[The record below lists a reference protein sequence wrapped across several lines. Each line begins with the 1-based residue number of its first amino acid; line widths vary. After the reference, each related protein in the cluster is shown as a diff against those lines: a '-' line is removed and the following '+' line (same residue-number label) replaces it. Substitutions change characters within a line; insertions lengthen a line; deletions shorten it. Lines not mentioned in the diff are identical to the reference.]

1 MPSNVVQSLLKKIA
15 PALQGMPALT
25 VSYDGQ
31 QDPTL
36 DTRLETFLAQA
47 RMFQRAVGEPPGVSP
62 RVSPRID
69 VPASKEPVG

>member
-1 MPSNVVQSLLKKIA
+1 VINVMPFSCMPSNVVQSLMKKVA
-15 PALQGMPALT
+15 PALGGMPALT

-47 RMFQRAVGEPPGVSP
+47 RMFQPHGA
-62 RVSPRID
+62 
-69 VPASKEPVG
+69 AT